1 MDLTFV
7 VGTGRCGS
15 TLLSRL
21 LREHP
26 GVLSMSEF
34 FGTLRLLG
42 ASGPSR
48 FPIADMDGREL
59 WRLLTRSFPP
69 LDAMI
74 TAGLRTPEMAY
85 PFERGRFQAATGV
98 PLICHYVLPM
108 LSTDPDAL
116 FDELAREVPSWP
128 RRPAAAQYQALLRH
142 LARLLGRPVVVERSA
157 SSLTLVGLLHEQ
169 FPSARFVHLYRDG
182 PDCALSMSRHP
193 AFRREI
199 LAIAAARAAGLPAG
213 STLQQINAALPEH
226 LRGMICPPY
235 DAARLM
241 SHPIPAAVFGRDRWS
256 PMIRA
261 GVAALRRL
269 PAGTWLGLRYE
280 DLLRDPATSLTGLAR
295 FIGTGAPPQ
304 WLGRASAM
312 VDPAKAGAATRLDP
326 AARAALRAACEPGM
340 RALAAVEEAAAP
352 GRHAA
357 AVQSFLCESRV
368 VHNYPPG

>member
-1 MDLTFV
+1 VDLTFV

-34 FGTLRLLG
+34 FGTLRVLG
-42 ASGPSR
+42 AGGPSR
-48 FPIADMDGREL
+48 FPVADMDGREL
-59 WRLLTRSFPP
+59 WRLLSRPFPP

-108 LSTDPDAL
+108 LSADPDAL
-116 FDELAREVPSWP
+116 YGELAREVPSWP
-128 RRPAAAQYQALLRH
+128 RRPAAAQYQELFGH
-142 LARLLGRPVVVERSA
+142 LARRLGRPAVVERSA

-199 LAIAAARAAGLPAG
+199 LAIAAARASGLPAG
-213 STLQQINAALPEH
+213 STLQQIDAALPEQ

-269 PAGTWLGLRYE
+269 PGGTWLGVRYE
-280 DLLRDPATSLTGLAR
+280 DLLRDPAASLTRLAR
-295 FIGTGAPPQ
+295 FIGTDAPGE
-304 WLGRASAM
+304 WLDRVSAM
-312 VDPAKAGAATRLDP
+312 VDPARTGAAARLDP
-326 AARAALRAACEPGM
+326 AAQAALRAACEPGLQ
-340 RALAAVEEAAAP
+340 ALAAAEEAAEP
-352 GRHAA
+352 GQQAA
-357 AVQSFLCESRV
+357 AVPR
-368 VHNYPPG
+368 